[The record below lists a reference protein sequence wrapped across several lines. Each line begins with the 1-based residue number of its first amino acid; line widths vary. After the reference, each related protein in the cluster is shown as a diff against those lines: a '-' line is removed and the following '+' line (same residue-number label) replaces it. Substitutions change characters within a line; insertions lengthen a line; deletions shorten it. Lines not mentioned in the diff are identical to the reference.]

1 MPAKDPVLTPE
12 LLRVLKIFLF
22 SALGLVLV
30 LSFFN
35 SYRADNTGQD
45 RTFRVADADRLYFLN
60 VRGLSYDREVRKD
73 AGMTLFR
80 HGKRKVDKESPTFF
94 PLIIHN
100 PVKDEAYI
108 YFELLQA
115 DYPIKIF
122 AQSTEELDSVEF
134 SNGNNQDHLDLLKK
148 IKLWLEADYDFELA
162 ISGKRFPLWSDEKEK
177 DVLKTV
183 MEDYFRLLN
192 QPQD

>member
-1 MPAKDPVLTPE
+1 MPARDPVLTPE
-12 LLRVLKIFLF
+12 LIKILKIFIF
-22 SALGLVLV
+22 SSLGLVLV
-30 LSFFN
+30 FSFFN
-35 SYRADNTGQD
+35 SYRADNTGQN

-60 VRGLSYDREVRKD
+60 VRGLSYDRELRKD

-80 HGKRKVDKESPTFF
+80 HGKRKVEEENPTFF

-100 PVKDEAYI
+100 PIKDEAYV
-108 YFELLQA
+108 YFELLNS
-115 DYPIKIF
+115 DYPVKIF
-122 AQSTEELDSVEF
+122 AKSTDIIDSVEF
-134 SNGNNQDHLDLLKK
+134 SNGNNQDHLDLVYK
-148 IKLWLEADYDFELA
+148 IKPWIEASYEFELA

-192 QPQD
+192 QSDN